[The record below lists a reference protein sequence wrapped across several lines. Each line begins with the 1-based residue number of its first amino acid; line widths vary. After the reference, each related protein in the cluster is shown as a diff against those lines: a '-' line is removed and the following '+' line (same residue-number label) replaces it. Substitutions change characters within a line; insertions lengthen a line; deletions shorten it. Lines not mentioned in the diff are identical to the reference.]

1 MHIRIAL
8 FLVAATIAAI
18 QPAEALEW
26 RLGVAY
32 ASDVKHVAD
41 LYEDNLEV
49 EGFDAE
55 VDLKFP
61 LGVAAGVMY
70 DWQSGVRGDFA
81 LGPAFFIG
89 GEVDHF
95 EMPVSVTVGYNF
107 FRTADISPYVRAGL
121 VYHVASGDFYS
132 SSSPGLLAAGGLD
145 FERFSIEVSVDT
157 SEVEFDTFS
166 CNAAQT
172 ACRPATTE
180 FSTYDLVASFHW
192 KFRTYSQRRR

>member
-1 MHIRIAL
+1 MHCKIAL
-8 FLVAATIAAI
+8 LFLASTLAAI
-18 QPAEALEW
+18 QPATALEW

-41 LYEDNLEV
+41 LYEENLEI

-61 LGVAAGVMY
+61 LGIAAGVMY
-70 DWQSGVRGDFA
+70 DWESGVRGDIA

-95 EMPVSVTVGYNF
+95 EMPVAVTVGYNF
-107 FRTADISPYVRAGL
+107 LRTSDISPYVRAG
-121 VYHVASGDFYS
+121 VVHHVASGDFYS
-132 SSSPGLLAAGGLD
+132 SSSAGLLAAAGLD

-166 CNAAQT
+166 CNAAGT
-172 ACRPATTE
+172 VCRPATTE
-180 FSTYDLVASFHW
+180 FSTYDLVASFFW
-192 KFRTYSQRRR
+192 KFRTYAQRRR